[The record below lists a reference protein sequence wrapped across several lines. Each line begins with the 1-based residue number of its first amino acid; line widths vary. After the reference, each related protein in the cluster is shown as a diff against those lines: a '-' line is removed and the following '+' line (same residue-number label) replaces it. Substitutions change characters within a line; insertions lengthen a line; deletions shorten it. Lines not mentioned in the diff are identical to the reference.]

1 MPNIATTLAGAR
13 RLHPEHTALR
23 YADRRMTYA
32 ELDDAVR
39 RFASA
44 LLSSGLRTGDRVA
57 VFAKNC
63 PEYVITM
70 YGVFAAGMVIVP
82 VNAKLAGP
90 ELAVIL
96 EDSETRLL
104 VHDAA
109 SAPLVDD
116 VASGVTTLQIGP
128 AFDGF
133 VAGGS
138 PDQQVADVP
147 EDSVAWLFYTSGT
160 TGRPKGAMLTH
171 RNLTA
176 MTWLE
181 LANVCDYRPDDVA
194 LHVTPL
200 SHGGGLYL
208 LGAIARGSTNLI
220 YSGSSFV
227 PGEVLQLIERER
239 VTVIAFLAPTM
250 IVMLLDADLDSGAD
264 TSSLRRAVYGGAPMH
279 LDHAR
284 RMVDR
289 FGAVFVQI
297 YGQGE
302 SPMTITYLDLSE
314 GPVDD
319 DRLVSAG
326 VPHPGVEVAIL
337 DGLDRPVAVGTT
349 GEICVRG
356 DTVMR
361 GYLGNPAATEETLR
375 HGWLHTGDM
384 GRFDEHGRLTLLD
397 RSKDVII
404 SGGTNIYP
412 REVEDALL
420 LHAGVREVLV
430 FGEPDDVWG
439 ESVAAV
445 VVREPAA
452 HVSADELIE
461 WCRTRIASFKK
472 PKRVVFLDELPRN
485 AYGKVLRREV
495 RARLTSSVRLDA
507 GAEDEGHS
515 PDGVA

>member
-1 MPNIATTLAGAR
+1 MPNIATTLTGAR
-13 RLHPEHTALR
+13 RLHAERTALR
-23 YADRRMTYA
+23 YADRHLTYG

-44 LLSSGLRTGDRVA
+44 LLSSGLRPGDRVA

-70 YGVFAAGMVIVP
+70 YGAFAAGMVIVP

-109 SAPLVDD
+109 SAALVEAAAGPDL
-116 VASGVTTLQIGP
+116 ATLRIGP
-128 AFDGF
+128 AFDRFLAVGD
-133 VAGGS
+133 
-138 PDQQVADVP
+138 PDQQVADLD
-147 EDSVAWLFYTSGT
+147 EDTVAWLFYTSGT

-176 MTWLE
+176 MMWLE
-181 LANVCDYRPDDVA
+181 LANVCDYRAEDVA

-208 LGAIARGSTNLI
+208 LGAVARGATNLV

-227 PGEVLQLIERER
+227 PGEVLQLIEREG

-250 IVMLLDADLDSGAD
+250 IVMLLDADAESAAD

-302 SPMTITYLDLSE
+302 SPMTITYLDLAE

-319 DRLVSAG
+319 DRLISAG
-326 VPHPGVEVAIL
+326 VPHPGVEVAVL
-337 DGLDRPVAVGTT
+337 DADDRPVAVGGT

-361 GYLGNPAATEETLR
+361 GYLGNPEATAAALR
-375 HGWLHTGDM
+375 NGWLHTGDV

-420 LHAGVREVLV
+420 LHPGVRQVVV
-430 FGEPDDVWG
+430 FGEPDEVWG
-439 ESVAAV
+439 ESVTAAV
-445 VVREPAA
+445 VREAVA
-452 HVSADELIE
+452 DVSADELID
-461 WCRTRIASFKK
+461 WCRTRIAGFKK
-472 PKRVVFLDELPRN
+472 PKRVVFVDELPRN

-495 RARLTSSVRLDA
+495 RDRLVADVGQLSSKERLARPA
-507 GAEDEGHS
+507 M
-515 PDGVA
+515 

>member
-1 MPNIATTLAGAR
+1 MPNIASTLTGAR
-13 RLHPEHTALR
+13 RLHAGHTALR
-23 YADRRMTYA
+23 YADRSLTYA
-32 ELDDAVR
+32 DLDDAVR

-44 LLSSGLRTGDRVA
+44 LLSSDLRPGDRVA

-70 YGVFAAGMVIVP
+70 YGVFAAGMVVVP

-90 ELAVIL
+90 ELAVVL
-96 EDSETRLL
+96 EDSGARLL
-104 VHDAA
+104 VHDTA
-109 SAPLVDD
+109 SAALVAGAAD
-116 VASGVTTLQIGP
+116 AGVRTLEIGA
-128 AFDGF
+128 AFDRF
-133 VAGGS
+133 LAGGS
-138 PDQQVADVP
+138 ADQPVADVP
-147 EDSVAWLFYTSGT
+147 DDAVAWLFYTSGT

-181 LANVCDYRPDDVA
+181 LADVCDYRADDVA

-227 PGEVLQLIERER
+227 PGEVLRLIERER

-250 IVMLLDADLDSGAD
+250 IVMLLEADAETGAD

-279 LDHAR
+279 LDSAR

-319 DRLVSAG
+319 DRLISAG
-326 VPHPGVEVAIL
+326 VPHPGVQVAVL
-337 DGLDRPVAVGTT
+337 DPDDRPLPLGAT

-356 DTVMR
+356 DTVMS
-361 GYLGNPAATEETLR
+361 GYLGNPAATETTLR
-375 HGWLHTGDM
+375 NGWLHTGDV

-420 LHAGVREVLV
+420 LHAGVREVVV

-439 ESVAAV
+439 ESVTAAV
-445 VVREPAA
+445 VREDGADVP
-452 HVSADELIE
+452 ADELID
-461 WCRTRIASFKK
+461 WCRTRIAGFKK
-472 PKRVVFLDELPRN
+472 PKRVVFLDELPTN

-495 RARLTSSVRLDA
+495 RDRLTRTSSA
-507 GAEDEGHS
+507 
-515 PDGVA
+515 

>member
-1 MPNIATTLAGAR
+1 MPNIATTLTGAR
-13 RLHPEHTALR
+13 RLHAGHAALR
-23 YADRRMTYA
+23 YADRRLTYA
-32 ELDDAVR
+32 DLDDAVR

-44 LLSSGLRTGDRVA
+44 LLSSDLRPGDRVA

-63 PEYVITM
+63 PEYVVTM
-70 YGVFAAGMVIVP
+70 YGVFAAGMVLVP

-109 SAPLVDD
+109 GAALVAD
-116 VASGVTTLQIGP
+116 VPGGVTTLQIGP

-194 LHVTPL
+194 LHVAPL

-227 PGEVLQLIERER
+227 PAEVLQLIERER
-239 VTVIAFLAPTM
+239 VTVIVFLAPTM
-250 IVMLLDADLDSGAD
+250 IVMLLDADAESGAD

-337 DGLDRPVAVGTT
+337 DDLDRPVAVGTT

-430 FGEPDDVWG
+430 FGEPDEVWG

-445 VVREPAA
+445 VVRDPAA
-452 HVSADELIE
+452 HVSADELID

-472 PKRVVFLDELPRN
+472 PKRVVFFDELPRN

-495 RARLTSSVRLDA
+495 RSRLTGSVRVNA

-515 PDGVA
+515 PDSGA